1 MIGLFWNLLLA
12 LAWVTL
18 TGSITAM
25 NLLAGF
31 IFGYVA
37 SWCCKNRSR
46 F

>member
-25 NLLAGF
+25 NLL
-31 IFGYVA
+31 
-37 SWCCKNRSR
+37 
-46 F
+46 